1 MQPQA
6 LFVSRSARR
15 ALLMLQAK
23 PGSLCR
29 CAQSTLRAGCEPR
42 QEERGPETRAR
53 TGAFPQAMVL
63 APCVRLTRE
72 QGAMAK
78 AQRILVVLTPG
89 VLARGSA
96 SLALFEEA
104 LRADEPSEKA
114 SRMLNT
120 RGVSSFLK

>member
-1 MQPQA
+1 MGHG
-6 LFVSRSARR
+6 RR
-15 ALLMLQAK
+15 K
-23 PGSLCR
+23 
-29 CAQSTLRAGCEPR
+29 
-42 QEERGPETRAR
+42 RGPETRAR
-53 TGAFPQAMVL
+53 TDAFPQAMDL

-120 RGVSSFLK
+120 RGVSSFND